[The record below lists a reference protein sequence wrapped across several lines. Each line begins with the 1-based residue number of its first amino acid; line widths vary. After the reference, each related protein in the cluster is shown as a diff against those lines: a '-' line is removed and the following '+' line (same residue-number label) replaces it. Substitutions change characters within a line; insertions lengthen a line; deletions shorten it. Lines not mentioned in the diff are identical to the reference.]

1 MGSLQEEESTNYSTF
16 ADAIMSTKLKSS
28 CTDLL
33 YRCFHF
39 EQSHRITAKE
49 ATEHHCLRPN
59 SYPEIGLKVSHGAVD
74 SSSSSSGVHS
84 DGSCSTLDLQTAQYL
99 QAIPSNFL
107 QQLRFLQDLEKS
119 W

>member
-16 ADAIMSTKLKSS
+16 ADAIMSTELKSS

-49 ATEHHCLRPN
+49 ATEHHCLRP
-59 SYPEIGLKVSHGAVD
+59 YPSEIGLKVSYGTID
-74 SSSSSSGVHS
+74 SSSSSGVHS

-99 QAIPSNFL
+99 QAIPDTFL